1 MNTVVCPHCK
11 KQVELSEAIIHEFQ
25 DKIREEER
33 KSVEAKLGK
42 EHAEKIAEAEKKLR
56 IDLEKET
63 KERAK
68 ELEEEGKKRML
79 ELEAAKKK
87 EKELE
92 HKLEQEKIE
101 REKAE
106 NRIKEET
113 AKEISEKHRFERLEY
128 EKKINDMQKA
138 LEEAQR
144 KGKQGSQQLQGDVL
158 ERDLEER
165 LREAFPYDDFRPVP
179 TGIRGGDIVHEVRNK
194 FGQVAGIILWEIKRT
209 KSWDKKWLAKLK
221 EDARKINASDCIIAT
236 DVLPPDVK
244 VYDRVE
250 NVWVSSYEFCLN
262 LATVVRFGLLNVA
275 IAKKAASHT
284 DDELRELYRVITSDS
299 FRHKFEQRNELIAIM
314 KKELDSEKSS
324 TERRWKRQET
334 YIDKLARNNDQLY
347 GELEAH
353 IPSLKPL
360 SSDRLELENAGDEPL
375 ISEEKPQQSLLE
387 E

>member
-11 KQVELSEAIIHEFQ
+11 KQVELSEAILHEFQ

-33 KSVEAKLGK
+33 KNLKISLEK
-42 EHAEKIAEAEKKLR
+42 ETAEKMASAEKKLR
-56 IDLEKET
+56 LELEEEIK
-63 KERAK
+63 KNAK
-68 ELEEEGKKRML
+68 ELEEKNKNQIA
-79 ELEAAKKK
+79 ELEASRKK
-87 EKELE
+87 EKELTE
-92 HKLEQEKIE
+92 RLEKEKLERI
-101 REKAE
+101 KAE
-106 NRIKEET
+106 EKIKEE
-113 AKEISEKHRFERLEY
+113 ALKENSEKHRMERLEY

-138 LEEAQR
+138 LEDAQR

-165 LREAFPYDDFRPVP
+165 LREAFPYDEFKPVP

-194 FGQVAGIILWEIKRT
+194 FGQVAGIILWETKRT
-209 KSWDKKWLAKLK
+209 RSWDKKWLVKLK
-221 EDARKINASDCIIAT
+221 EDARKINASDCIITT
-236 DVLPPDVK
+236 DVMPADVK

-250 NVWVSSYEFCLN
+250 NVWVSSYEFCVN

-284 DDELRELYRVITSDS
+284 DDELRELYRIITSDS
-299 FRHKFEQRNELIAIM
+299 FRHKFEQRSELITIM

-360 SSDRLELENAGDEPL
+360 SDSMELEDGISEPASSL
-375 ISEEKPQQSLLE
+375 EEKPQQSLLE
-387 E
+387 D